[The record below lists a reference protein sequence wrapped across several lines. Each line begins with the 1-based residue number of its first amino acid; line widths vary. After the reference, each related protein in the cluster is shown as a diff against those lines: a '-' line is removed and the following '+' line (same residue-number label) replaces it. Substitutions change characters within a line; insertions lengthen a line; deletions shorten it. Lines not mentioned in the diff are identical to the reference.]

1 MTDEDYSSVSTI
13 FAKYRHFMT
22 SKRFAK
28 KIGAEPLITC
38 CINNKKIRGFRA
50 YLNKS
55 ATETSIRRYINL
67 LCSVCFRA
75 YLNKSA
81 TETH

>member
-1 MTDEDYSSVSTI
+1 MTDEDYFGVGAM
-13 FAKYRHFMT
+13 FAKYSHFMT

-38 CINNKKIRGFRA
+38 CINNKKLGGFRA

-55 ATETSIRRYINL
+55 ATETLDVTVSTYTASL
-67 LCSVCFRA
+67 
-75 YLNKSA
+75 
-81 TETH
+81 